1 MRLLFLFSVILIA
14 CTNDPKLVQEFVSDK
29 EQAIEQIKG
38 AELLHTENGKIKV
51 RIIAGVI
58 KRFQNMQPQ
67 LIFSENVEVYFYN
80 DSSQLQSKLKADD
93 ASIDEEKKIM
103 VAQNNV
109 ELISSDDKKLET
121 EELVWDERN
130 NKIYTDKKV
139 KITTGKEIVYGE
151 GFTSNPD
158 FTEYSIIKIH
168 GTFDFKSEIN

>member
-1 MRLLFLFSVILIA
+1 MRLFFFFSVILVA

-29 EQAIEQIKG
+29 EQVIEQIKG

-51 RIIAGVI
+51 RIIAGI
-58 KRFQNMQPQ
+58 IERFQNLQSQ
-67 LIFSENVEVYFYN
+67 LIFSDNLEVYFYN
-80 DSSQLQSKLKADD
+80 DSSQLQSTLKADD

-109 ELISSDDKKLET
+109 EIISSDDKKLET
-121 EELVWDERN
+121 EELVWDEKN

-139 KITTGKEIVYGE
+139 KITTGKEVIYGE
-151 GFTSNPD
+151 GFTSNPN